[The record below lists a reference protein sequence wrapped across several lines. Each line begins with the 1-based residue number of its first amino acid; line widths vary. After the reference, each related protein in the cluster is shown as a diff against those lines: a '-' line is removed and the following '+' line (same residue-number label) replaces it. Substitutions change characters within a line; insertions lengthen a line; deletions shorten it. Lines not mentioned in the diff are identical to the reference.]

1 MQGCVLFGS
10 QAEFPKGVPDGV
22 LQLKM
27 LADDLE
33 KLQGEKQDHDTAKEA
48 WDKLMQMVERDQSEV
63 SAKVS

>member
-1 MQGCVLFGS
+1 
-10 QAEFPKGVPDGV
+10 
-22 LQLKM
+22 M